1 MLAQP
6 PVDASRRSKNA
17 LESHV
22 HLFLCQMKG
31 LGTRGLFA
39 GVAKENS

>member
-6 PVDASRRSKNA
+6 PVYASWTSKNV

-22 HLFLCQMKG
+22 HLSLCQMKG
-31 LGTRGLFA
+31 LGAQGLFA
-39 GVAKENS
+39 GVAKENP